1 MKQRLPAYLH
11 QNKSS
16 DEKYNFNDTIHNVFR
31 LLTLI
36 ASYTPDKK
44 TVYLS
49 FHRAASI
56 AQKKDIH
63 ITPVR
68 FYKAID
74 KLIDINV
81 IMRTEFKYQYRLNP
95 EFFSFPK

>member
-1 MKQRLPAYLH
+1 MKQRLPAHLH

-16 DEKYNFNDTIHNVFR
+16 DEKCNLNNIIYNVFW

-36 ASYTPDKK
+36 ASYTPDKS

-49 FHRAASI
+49 FHRTTSI
-56 AQKKDIH
+56 AQQKDIH
-63 ITPVR
+63 ITSAR
-68 FYKAID
+68 FYQSID
-74 KLIDINV
+74 RLIDTNV

-95 EFFSFPK
+95 